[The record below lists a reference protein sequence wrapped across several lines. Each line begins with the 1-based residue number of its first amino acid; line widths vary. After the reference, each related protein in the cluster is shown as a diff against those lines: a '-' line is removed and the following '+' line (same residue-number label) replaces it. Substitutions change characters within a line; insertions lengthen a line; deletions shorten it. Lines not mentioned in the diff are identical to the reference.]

1 MLTVTFFLNIAITIS
16 TNESLYPGQNAS
28 FICSLVEP
36 DIHNVI
42 FEWTRINGTSNTIM
56 MLAEDADI
64 EGSGSGDGSLQHNS
78 TLTIL
83 NVSYTDNGD
92 GYYCDSPNCTEAN
105 CSESSTSYLTGMCV
119 S

>member
-1 MLTVTFFLNIAITIS
+1 MRAK
-16 TNESLYPGQNAS
+16 SLKSSQILRAHMPYFCRPGH
-28 FICSLVEP
+28 ICSLLQP
-36 DIHNVI
+36 DVHNLI
-42 FEWTRINGTSNTIM
+42 FEGTRINGTSNTIM

-64 EGSGSGDGSLQHNS
+64 EGSDLGDGSLQHNS

-92 GYYCDSPNCTEAN
+92 GYYCNAPNSTEAN